1 MRARRPQPAGGKR
14 FQRDKKNT
22 SPLFVRPQLSPQMI
36 VVKRHKSTLRQ
47 HDDRGAHGHRNA
59 HRSRNSQQQLW
70 QPPNQTLAGTRQH
83 VCAADHIHRQNARQR
98 GHLATRAH
106 CGCKWSAADHHRP
119 QRRAPP
125 AQVCRVQ
132 AGCVQPDAE
141 VTEVWYGFETALRLL
156 PSAPAVMFADGFDV
170 LVANAPT
177 PDLVA
182 KLPPRQVLWGAEC
195 NSWPQCLKARYD
207 NHTAHRACLTRSQA
221 CFLNT
226 GMGIG
231 SPIAWRLLLDRL
243 LPMMLTAQ
251 HADDQGA
258 VHELYI
264 QQLALEEQRQQLRTK
279 PGSQLELV
287 GEIEIAVDDQSRFGV
302 NVFLCR
308 GTSSYGKRGPPKS
321 ERCSYGKYSPAERL
335 SVVGDALH
343 FASANAGPQRPVLLH
358 VAGNPPGQSKAAWIA
373 PLAGLISH
381 AAAVAGPNLD
391 QRLVLLV
398 DTVDGQSACRLAS
411 LGKLTKV
418 PSQQE
423 LATGP
428 VWKM

>member
-1 MRARRPQPAGGKR
+1 MHM
-14 FQRDKKNT
+14 FSCVNM
-22 SPLFVRPQLSPQMI
+22 MI
-36 VVKRHKSTLRQ
+36 VGLTATEMLTGAETLNNSCGNHLIKRWLAHASMSVPLITFIDKMPADVDTWLLGLTAAANGVPLIITGLKGGRRQPKYVESKRVAYNPMQKSQ
-47 HDDRGAHGHRNA
+47 
-59 HRSRNSQQQLW
+59 
-70 QPPNQTLAGTRQH
+70 
-83 VCAADHIHRQNARQR
+83 
-98 GHLATRAH
+98 
-106 CGCKWSAADHHRP
+106 K
-119 QRRAPP
+119 
-125 AQVCRVQ
+125 
-132 AGCVQPDAE
+132 
-141 VTEVWYGFETALRLL
+141 WYGFETALRLL

-279 PGSQLELV
+279 PGSQLGLV

-358 VAGNPPGQSKAAWIA
+358 VAGNPPGQSKAARIA